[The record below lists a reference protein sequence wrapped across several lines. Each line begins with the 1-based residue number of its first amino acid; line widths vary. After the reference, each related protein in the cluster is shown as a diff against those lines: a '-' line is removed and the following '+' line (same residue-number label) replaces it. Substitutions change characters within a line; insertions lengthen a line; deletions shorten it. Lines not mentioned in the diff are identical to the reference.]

1 MQYWYRWQHFTNRV
15 FCLLHHHCSD
25 NLSHSYGG
33 FMVLSLIG
41 AYFRVPET
49 KNRVFAEIDILFKNK
64 VKARKF
70 KNTKVD
76 LATQAVIEE

>member
-1 MQYWYRWQHFTNRV
+1 
-15 FCLLHHHCSD
+15 
-25 NLSHSYGG
+25 
-33 FMVLSLIG
+33 MVLSLIG

-49 KNRVFAEIDILFKNK
+49 KNRMFTEIDILLKNK

>member
-1 MQYWYRWQHFTNRV
+1 MV
-15 FCLLHHHCSD
+15 
-25 NLSHSYGG
+25 YGQLVPHMLQNTSWNWGAKLGFFYVG
-33 FMVLSLIG
+33 FMALSLIG

-49 KNRVFAEIDILFKNK
+49 KNRIFADIDILPKNE

-70 KNTKVD
+70 KKTKID